1 MTKPNKH
8 QHGSAQHSQN
18 LKSPSVDADRDR
30 SPPSRIRILAP
41 KAAVSRVISPL
52 SHSHRH
58 LALHLAVG
66 RLTLTAQLAAPQFFS
81 SCSINFSLLAQLRCK
96 NSEGDGEELLV
107 VRATTSVGLLHQP
120 CRHGASSVEL
130 GTRSFLLS
138 TSPSQTHRSFL
149 ICPFFLVKKFSSCV
163 NVLN

>member
-30 SPPSRIRILAP
+30 SPLSRIRILAP

-66 RLTLTAQLAAPQFFS
+66 RLTLTAQLAAPIFLLLLNQF
-81 SCSINFSLLAQLRCK
+81 LLARAAPMQKLR
-96 NSEGDGEELLV
+96 
-107 VRATTSVGLLHQP
+107 R
-120 CRHGASSVEL
+120 
-130 GTRSFLLS
+130 
-138 TSPSQTHRSFL
+138 
-149 ICPFFLVKKFSSCV
+149 
-163 NVLN
+163 